1 VTLVVGPEELLA
13 ERAVSAVLAAARRV
27 DPDVQVRD
35 LVGSEI
41 ESGALALAV
50 SPTLFGGR
58 SVVVVRG
65 IAELRADVQRELESL
80 LADPGDEQHLV
91 LVSAGGVKGKAVLDA
106 ARRAGAREVECAKV
120 TRLGDLTAFVR
131 DEVRVGGRSITDGA
145 IRALLDTIGRDLR
158 DLSQAAS
165 QLLADVE
172 GPIDEAAVRR
182 YYQGRAEATSFSVA
196 DAAVDGKTSD
206 ALEQLRW
213 ALSVGVAPVLVTSA
227 LAQGLRGLARL
238 AGAPRGMRQADL
250 ARELAIPPWKVD
262 RVRRQLRG
270 WSGDGVAAALQAVA
284 RADAEVKGAGDDA
297 GYALERMVV
306 AVTAARTGNRG

>member
-13 ERAVSAVLAAARRV
+13 ERAVSAVLAAARRI
-27 DPDVQVRD
+27 DPDVQVHD

-41 ESGALALAV
+41 ESGALALAA

-65 IAELRADVQRELESL
+65 VPELRSDVQRELESL
-80 LADPGDEQHLV
+80 IADPGEELHLV
-91 LVSAGGVKGKAVLDA
+91 LVAGGGVKGKAVLDA
-106 ARRAGAREVECAKV
+106 ARRAGAREIECAKV
-120 TRLGDLTAFVR
+120 TRLSDLTAFVR
-131 DEVRVGGRSITDGA
+131 DEVRVSGRSISEGA

-172 GPIDEAAVRR
+172 GQIDEAAVRR
-182 YYQGRAEATSFSVA
+182 YYEGRAEATSFSVA

-306 AVTAARTGNRG
+306 AVTAARTGRG